1 MMFKISQEDAY
12 FYNEGKL
19 FDAYRIF
26 GSHLIKD
33 DKGLVRGTRFT
44 VFAPNARMVSVVGE
58 FNNWLDEAHM
68 MTKIDEMGVWSIE
81 IPWNLEWAKYKYV
94 IFTEQGKLYKAD
106 PYAKFAENRPNTAS
120 KVYDIDG
127 YEWHDQDY
135 MYTKGKVYEKPLLIY
150 EVHLGSWRTKYGQF
164 FKYNEI
170 VEQLIKHLREQ
181 NFTHVEFLPVYE
193 HPLDDSWGYQGTGY
207 YAATARYG
215 VPKDLMY
222 MIDRLH
228 QEGFGVIID
237 WVPGHICKD
246 PHGLYFFDGTPLYEH
261 NETWKRENEVW
272 GTANLD
278 LAKGHTRSFLIS
290 NAMFWMDYFHVD
302 GFRVDAVSNL
312 LYFLGDSR
320 NGTDE
325 GAKSFLR
332 LTSEVIFKKD
342 DRVLFMAEDSTAFE
356 GVTRPV
362 DMGGIGFNYKWNM
375 GFMNDTLR
383 YFKREPIHRKWHH
396 HDITFGL
403 TYAFSEQFVLPFSHD
418 EVVHGKGTLLTRMPG
433 DYWQKFANYRLLM
446 GLYITHPG
454 KKLLFMGQEFAHFQE
469 WSVHRQLDWNLFE
482 FQSHDKANHYV
493 RDLFHLYKTERALHE
508 LDHQKEG
515 FEWIDSTNSEQS
527 IFSFVRYAKD
537 RNEHVVVIL
546 NMTPTVYHNYE
557 IGVPNQG
564 VYEELINSD
573 FVRYGGSDQ
582 YNGLPLQTHEGSCHG
597 RENYV
602 KVTIGPLTAVL
613 LKFKG

>member
-33 DKGLVRGTRFT
+33 EKGLIRGTRFT

-58 FNNWLDEAHM
+58 FNNWLDEAHK

-181 NFTHVEFLPVYE
+181 NFTHVEFLPIYE

-493 RDLFHLYKTERALHE
+493 RDLFYLYKTEKALHE

-537 RNEHVVVIL
+537 RNDHIVVIL
-546 NMTPTVYHNYE
+546 NMTPVVYHNYE
-557 IGVPNQG
+557 IGVPNKG

-597 RENYV
+597 KENYV

>member
-1 MMFKISQEDAY
+1 MFKLSQEDAY
-12 FYNEGKL
+12 FFNEGKL
-19 FDAYRIF
+19 FDAHRVF
-26 GSHLIKD
+26 GSFLIKD
-33 DKGLVRGTRFT
+33 DKGLITGTRFT
-44 VFAPNARMVSVVGE
+44 VYAPNARMVSVVGE
-58 FNNWLDEAHM
+58 FNAWHDEAHM
-68 MTKIDEMGVWSIE
+68 MMKIDDLGVWSIE
-81 IPWNLEWAKYKYV
+81 IPWNLEWAIYKYV

-106 PYAKFAENRPNTAS
+106 PFARFAENRPGTAS

-127 YEWHDQDY
+127 YEWQDQVWQ
-135 MYTKGKVYEKPLLIY
+135 YTKEKTYEKPLLIY
-150 EVHLGSWRTKYGQF
+150 ELHLGSWRTKYGQF
-164 FKYNEI
+164 YKYNEL

-207 YAATARYG
+207 FAATSRFG

-228 QEGFGVIID
+228 QEGFGVIMD

-246 PHGLYFFDGTPLYEH
+246 AHGLYFFDGTPLFEH
-261 NETWKRENEVW
+261 NDHFKRENEVW

-278 LAKGHTRSFLIS
+278 LSKGATRSFLIS
-290 NAMFWMDYFHVD
+290 NACFWMDYFHVD

-312 LYFLGDSR
+312 LYYLGDPR
-320 NGTDE
+320 NGQDE

-332 LTSEVIFKKD
+332 LMSEVIFKKD
-342 DRVLFMAEDSTAFE
+342 DRVLFMAEDSTAHE

-362 DMGGIGFNYKWNM
+362 DIGGIGFNYKWNM
-375 GFMNDTLR
+375 GFMNDVLR
-383 YFKREPIHRKWHH
+383 YFKRDPIHRKWHH

-469 WSVHRQLDWNLFE
+469 WSVHRQLDWHLFD
-482 FQSHDKANHYV
+482 FQSHDRVNQYV
-493 RDLFHLYKTERALHE
+493 RDLFYLYKTEKSLYE
-508 LDHQKEG
+508 TDHIKAG
-515 FEWIDSTNSEQS
+515 FEWIDSNNSEQS
-527 IFSFVRYAKD
+527 IFSFIRYAKQKD
-537 RNEHVVVIL
+537 EHLVVVL
-546 NMTPTVYHNYE
+546 NMTPVVYHNFH
-557 IGVPNQG
+557 IGVPSKG
-564 VYEELINSD
+564 TYVEILNSD
-573 FVRYGGSDQ
+573 RLHYGGSDQ
-582 YNGLPLQTHEGSCHG
+582 YNGLELETIESPVHG
-597 RENYV
+597 QNQHISLTV
-602 KVTIGPLTAVL
+602 GPLTAII
-613 LKFKG
+613 LKLKQ

>member
-1 MMFKISQEDAY
+1 MFKITPEDAY

-19 FDAYRIF
+19 YDAYRIF
-26 GSHLIKD
+26 GSFLVKD
-33 DKGLVRGTRFT
+33 DKGVVTKTRFT
-44 VFAPNARMVSVVGE
+44 VYAPNARMVSVVGD
-58 FNNWLDEAHM
+58 FNNWQEEAHVLS
-68 MTKIDEMGVWSIE
+68 KIDEMGIWSIE

-94 IFTEQGKLYKAD
+94 IYTPQGKLYKAD
-106 PYAKFAENRPNTAS
+106 PYARFAENRPGTAS
-120 KVYDIDG
+120 KVYDLEG
-127 YEWHDQDY
+127 YEWHDDVW
-135 MYTKGKVYEKPLLIY
+135 MFTKEKVYEKPLLIY
-150 EVHLGSWRTKYGQF
+150 ELHMGSWRTKYGQF
-164 FKYNEI
+164 IKYNEI
-170 VEQLIKHLREQ
+170 VDQLIKHLTEQ
-181 NFTHVEFLPVYE
+181 NFTHVELMPIYE

-207 YAATARYG
+207 YAATSRYG

-228 QEGFGVIID
+228 QAGFGVVMD

-278 LAKGHTRSFLIS
+278 LAKGHTRSFLLS
-290 NAMFWMDYFHVD
+290 NALYWMEYFHVD

-320 NGTDE
+320 NGVDE
-325 GAKSFLR
+325 GAKGFLR
-332 LTSEVIFKKD
+332 LASEVLFKKD

-375 GFMNDTLR
+375 GFMNDVLR

-482 FQSHDKANHYV
+482 FQSHDKANHFV
-493 RDLFHLYKTERALHE
+493 RDLFGLYKTERALYE
-508 LDHQKEG
+508 TDHDKEG
-515 FEWIDSTNSEQS
+515 FEWIDSTNAEQS
-527 IFSFVRYAKD
+527 IYSFIRYSKD
-537 RNEHVVVIL
+537 KHEHLVVVL
-546 NMTPTVYHNYE
+546 NMTPVVYHNFE
-557 IGVPNQG
+557 IGVPEKG
-564 VYEELINSD
+564 SYVEIMNSD
-573 FVRYGGSDQ
+573 FVKYGGSDQ
-582 YNGLPLQTHEGSCHG
+582 YNGLLLE
-597 RENYV
+597 
-602 KVTIGPLTAVL
+602 TIDEPRHNRPHHIKITLGPLTAVI